1 MPFVHRPFRI
11 VVAFLVLAI
20 IGLALIPRLNVKYIP
35 SYPKPAITVSYSLPN
50 SSPDIVE
57 RLATSPLENA
67 LSQLEGTN
75 SLNSVSRYNS
85 GFIEISFDKGVD
97 VEFRKFEVSTIIR
110 NIYKKLPENMSY
122 PRIEQRG
129 GATQNETESPI
140 LSYSINGP
148 YASYKLQEDVEEFVK
163 KPLSQLS
170 EIKRIELVG
179 GNSLQVTIDFDVAT
193 LVRYN
198 LTKQQIST
206 ALSSM
211 NDAVYAGMAETSSG
225 QQFFLKTATQIPD
238 ISSLETV
245 EITMINGK
253 PIALKDVAKVYLEE
267 QKPNS
272 YKRINGKNAVYMSVF
287 AREGVNKVVLA
298 GQVREAVLRL
308 QETLPPEFDIIL
320 ENDDTEYLA
329 KEMDKIYVR
338 TSLSVLILIVFIFL
352 INRNPK
358 YLFVLFLGIIVNLC
372 ITVIVVYALKVE
384 LNIYSIAG
392 VTISFGLI
400 VDNAIVMLDHMHRK
414 KNAKIFIALLAA
426 SLTTIMALLLVLVL
440 PENERRDLTDFS
452 IVVAINLAVSLVIA
466 LFFTPSLYMLL
477 FKDQLLITHTSTV
490 RKLRRKVKW
499 FRGYFKSI
507 RFVVKF
513 RKAFIVLVILG
524 FGLPVFKLPVQWE
537 GQDWY
542 NKTIGSDKYQD
553 DIRPITDKV
562 LGGALRKFVNEV
574 YAGFRYNSPQQTQ
587 LRVNAR
593 LPFGTTLED
602 ANFVI
607 SKVEEY
613 LDGIEGIDKYITNV
627 YKGSASTTITFKPEY
642 EDSALPY
649 QLKGRLQARSID
661 LTGVGWSISGVG
673 RGFSAGGERNER
685 PSLRIKMKGYNF
697 DELERQAEVL
707 AGKLETHIRV
717 DEVNTNAQIGWGS
730 ERTSE
735 YILDF
740 DIDRLATA
748 GINRGEVI
756 SMLSDLTQ
764 PLSPS
769 LRANYNNNRLPVYI
783 KASNAAQFSKY
794 DLTEQ
799 ALPLDTGRFIKIQD
813 YATLTFE
820 QTANEIHKEDRQYI
834 RVLGYDYNGAF
845 RFAQKHR
852 DTNIEIMNA
861 EIPVGYFVEPTGN
874 FSSFAREKRQYG
886 LLGILIV
893 GIFFIC
899 SILFENLKQPFH
911 IIVTIP
917 ISFIG
922 LFLIFSLFDFPMDN
936 GGYAAFILL
945 GGLVVNASIFIVND
959 FNNSKLKNT
968 NRAITRAVMGKAQ
981 PILLTILS
989 TCFGLIPFLLEGE
1002 NEPFWFSLAIGT
1014 IGGLTFSIIAVFVCL
1029 PVFISRKG
1037 RKDKAVKQTPSALA
1051 QAVE

>member
-1 MPFVHRPFRI
+1 MPFISRPFRLI
-11 VVAFLVLAI
+11 IAFLVLAI
-20 IGLALIPRLNVKYIP
+20 IGLALIPRLSVNFTPTYI
-35 SYPKPAITVSYSLPN
+35 KPAITITYGLPN

-75 SLNSVSRYNS
+75 KLTSISRYNGGS
-85 GFIEISFDKGVD
+85 IEISFDKGVD
-97 VEFRKFEVSTIIR
+97 IDFRKFEVSTIIR

-129 GATQNETESPI
+129 GENQNEEQRPI

-148 YASYKLQEDVEEFVK
+148 YASYKLQQDVEEFVK
-163 KPLSQLS
+163 KPLSQLKDVK
-170 EIKRIELVG
+170 EVNVIG
-179 GNSLQVTIDFDVAT
+179 GNSLQITIDFDVAT
-193 LVRYN
+193 LIRYD
-198 LTKQQIST
+198 LTKAQIT
-206 ALSSM
+206 AALNSM
-211 NDAVYAGMAETSSG
+211 NNSVYAGMAELSSG
-225 QQFFLKTATQIPD
+225 QRFFLKTSAQLLD
-238 ISSLETV
+238 ISTIEKI
-245 EITMINGK
+245 EIAIIDGK
-253 PIALKDVAKVYLEE
+253 AIALKDVAKLYLEE
-267 QKPNS
+267 QKPS
-272 YKRINGKNAVYMSVF
+272 TYKRINGKNAVYMSVY
-287 AREGVNKVVLA
+287 AREGVNKVLLA
-298 GQVREAVLRL
+298 DEVKQSILRL
-308 QETLPPEFDIIL
+308 DGSLPDGVEIIL
-320 ENDDTEYLA
+320 ENDDTEFLA
-329 KEMDKIYVR
+329 KEMDKIYIR
-338 TSLSVLILIVFIFL
+338 TGLSVLILVVFIFL

-358 YLFVLFLGIIVNLC
+358 YLFTLFLGIVINLC
-372 ITVIVVYALKVE
+372 LTVIVVYALKVE
-384 LNIYSIAG
+384 LHMYSIAG

-414 KNAKIFIALLAA
+414 KNAKIFLALLAA
-426 SLTTIMALLLVLVL
+426 SMTTIMALLLVLLL
-440 PENERRDLTDFS
+440 PEDERRDLTDFS
-452 IVVAINLAVSLVIA
+452 IVVAINLAVSLLIA
-466 LFFTPSLYMLL
+466 LFFTPALYTLL
-477 FKDQLLITHTSTV
+477 FKGKMSNGRAQGFQ
-490 RKLRRKVKW
+490 KLRRKVRW
-499 FRGYFKSI
+499 FKGYVKSI
-507 RFVVKF
+507 GFVVKY

-574 YAGFRYNSPQQTQ
+574 YSGFRYGSPQQTR
-587 LRVNAR
+587 LNVNAR

-613 LDGIEGIDKYITNV
+613 LVGIEGIDKYITNV
-627 YKGSASTTITFKPEY
+627 SRGYASTQITFKAEY
-642 EDSALPY
+642 ENSALPY

-661 LTGVGWSISGVG
+661 LTGVAWAINGVG
-673 RGFSAGGERNER
+673 QGFNAGGERGET
-685 PSLRIKMKGYNF
+685 PSLGLRMKGYNF

-707 AGKLETHIRV
+707 ASKLEEHIRV
-717 DEVNTNAQIGWGS
+717 EKVNTNAQVSWRS
-730 ERTSE
+730 QRTSE
-735 YILDF
+735 YVLDF

-756 SMLSDLTQ
+756 SMLTDLTL
-764 PLSPS
+764 PRGASAS
-769 LRANYNNNRLPVYI
+769 ANYNNERLPIYV
-783 KASNAAQFSKY
+783 KASNAQAFSKY

-799 ALPLDTGRFIKIQD
+799 ALPLDTGRFIKIKD
-813 YATLTFE
+813 YASLSFE

-834 RVLGYDYNGAF
+834 RALSYDYNGSYK
-845 RFAQKHR
+845 FAQRHR
-852 DTNIEIMNA
+852 DEKVEEMNA
-861 EIPVGYFVEPTGN
+861 EIPVGYLVEVRGGG
-874 FSSFAREKRQYG
+874 FRFAKEKRQYG
-886 LLGILIV
+886 LLLVLII

-959 FNNSKLKNT
+959 FNNSSLKNK
-968 NRAITRAVMGKAQ
+968 NRAVLKAVVGKAQ

-1002 NEPFWFSLAIGT
+1002 NEVFWFSLAIGT
-1014 IGGLTFSIIAVFVCL
+1014 IGGLIFSIIAVFICL
-1029 PVFISRKG
+1029 PVFLSRK
-1037 RKDKAVKQTPSALA
+1037 KAKVKSPLSVAA
-1051 QAVE
+1051 

>member
-1 MPFVHRPFRI
+1 MPFIDRPFRLI
-11 VVAFLVLAI
+11 IAFLVLAI
-20 IGLALIPRLNVKYIP
+20 MGVALIPRLSVNFTPTYI
-35 SYPKPAITVSYSLPN
+35 KPAITITYGLPN

-75 SLNSVSRYNS
+75 KLTSISRYNS
-85 GFIEISFDKGVD
+85 GTIEISFDKGVD
-97 VEFRKFEVSTIIR
+97 IDFRKFEVSTIIR

-129 GATQNETESPI
+129 GENQNEEKRPI

-148 YASYKLQEDVEEFVK
+148 YASYKLQQDVEEIVK
-163 KPLSQLS
+163 KPLSQLKDVK
-170 EIKRIELVG
+170 EVDVIG
-179 GNSLQVTIDFDVAT
+179 GNSLQITIDFDVAT
-193 LVRYN
+193 LIRYD
-198 LTKQQIST
+198 LTKAQIT
-206 ALSSM
+206 AALNSM
-211 NDAVYAGMAETSSG
+211 NNSVYAGMAELSSG
-225 QQFFLKTATQIPD
+225 QRFFLKTSAQLLD
-238 ISSLETV
+238 ISIIEKI
-245 EITMINGK
+245 EIAIIDGK
-253 PIALKDVAKVYLEE
+253 AIALKDVAKLYLEE
-267 QKPNS
+267 QKPS
-272 YKRINGKNAVYMSVF
+272 TYKRINGKNAVYMSVF
-287 AREGVNKVVLA
+287 AREGVNKVLLA
-298 GQVREAVLRL
+298 DEVKQSISRL
-308 QETLPPEFDIIL
+308 DGSLPAGVEIIL
-320 ENDDTEYLA
+320 ENDDTEFLA
-329 KEMDKIYVR
+329 KEMDKIYIR
-338 TSLSVLILIVFIFL
+338 TGLSVLILVVFIFL

-358 YLFVLFLGIIVNLC
+358 YLFTLFLGIVVNLC
-372 ITVIVVYALKVE
+372 LTVIVVYALKVE
-384 LNIYSIAG
+384 LHMYSIAG

-414 KNAKIFIALLAA
+414 KNAKIFLALLAA
-426 SLTTIMALLLVLVL
+426 SMTTIMALLLVLLL
-440 PENERRDLTDFS
+440 PEDERRDLTDFS
-452 IVVAINLAVSLVIA
+452 IVVAINLAVSLLIA
-466 LFFTPSLYMLL
+466 LFFTPALYTLL
-477 FKDQLLITHTSTV
+477 FKGEMSKNRVQGFQ
-490 RKLRRKVKW
+490 KLRRKVRW
-499 FRGYFKSI
+499 FKGYVKSI
-507 RFVVKF
+507 GFVVKY
-513 RKAFIVLVILG
+513 RKAFIVIVILG

-574 YAGFRYNSPQQTQ
+574 YSGFRYGSPQQTR
-587 LRVNAR
+587 LNVNAR

-613 LDGIEGIDKYITNV
+613 LVGIEGIDKYITNV
-627 YKGSASTTITFKPEY
+627 SRGYASTQITFKPEY
-642 EDSALPY
+642 ENSALPY

-661 LTGVGWSISGVG
+661 LTGVAWAINGVG
-673 RGFSAGGERNER
+673 QGFNAGGERGET
-685 PSLRIKMKGYNF
+685 PSLGLRMKGYNF

-707 AGKLETHIRV
+707 ASKLEEHIRV
-717 DEVNTNAQIGWGS
+717 DKVNTNAQVSWRS
-730 ERTSE
+730 QRTSE
-735 YILDF
+735 YVLDF

-756 SMLSDLTQ
+756 SMLTDLTL
-764 PLSPS
+764 PRGASAS
-769 LRANYNNNRLPVYI
+769 ANYNNERLPIYV
-783 KASNAAQFSKY
+783 KASNAQAFSKY

-799 ALPLDTGRFIKIQD
+799 ALPLDTGRFIKIKD
-813 YATLTFE
+813 YASLSFE

-834 RVLGYDYNGAF
+834 RALSYDYNGSYK
-845 RFAQKHR
+845 FAQRHR
-852 DTNIEIMNA
+852 DEKVEEMNA
-861 EIPVGYFVEPTGN
+861 EIPVGYLVEVRG
-874 FSSFAREKRQYG
+874 SSFRFAKEKRQYG
-886 LLGILIV
+886 LLLVLIV

-959 FNNSKLKNT
+959 FNNSSLKNK
-968 NRAITRAVMGKAQ
+968 NRAILKAVVGKAQ

-1002 NEPFWFSLAIGT
+1002 NEVFWFSLAIGT
-1014 IGGLTFSIIAVFVCL
+1014 IGGLIFSIIAVFICL
-1029 PVFISRKG
+1029 PVFLSIK
-1037 RKDKAVKQTPSALA
+1037 KAKVKSPLGVAA
-1051 QAVE
+1051 